1 MNCIKNLIAQA
12 TSPLLPTVLTA
23 VLNLH
28 KKGQFKISALE
39 VRDDC
44 AIMKPTI
51 SWRDRIPAI
60 CNGMRKLTECNWQ
73 IVSEDRDYNEFT
85 IELSKNIDKINKS
98 TKSKSTISPQ
108 NKRVKPSKKNNN
120 MTQQTASINELPWAK
135 INDKSKNKLLII
147 GCAGTK
153 MPGGGKNNKN
163 YFSDHESIIEDRNK
177 VLEQYRK
184 LLDNPTDQDYFNKS
198 RREMGAV
205 DSTYFKKQIN
215 EKLFLPAIERYSG
228 DRFYSRELK
237 ELYKQKNNDCN
248 LHILIVSGLYGILEF
263 RDSII
268 DYQLEISDNY
278 RFNFWSEEKNRS
290 INEAVVRYMADNNI
304 GNDLVF
310 YSLSPTSYEKALKPK
325 TEWHKLWKT
334 TPGGRNSNS
343 VKSANYLKNDFLPKL
358 LCR

>member
-1 MNCIKNLIAQA
+1 MDCIKNLIA
-12 TSPLLPTVLTA
+12 TKNSKLLPTILTA
-23 VLNLH
+23 LLNLH
-28 KKGQFKISALE
+28 KKGQFKITAKE
-39 VRDDC
+39 VQDECD
-44 AIMKPTI
+44 IMNPKQ
-51 SWRDRIPAI
+51 SWKNRTAAI
-60 CNGMRKLTECNWQ
+60 CNGMRTLKDCGWKIT
-73 IVSEDRDYNEFT
+73 SEERDFAGFT
-85 IELSKNIDKINKS
+85 IELSKADEGKNIS
-98 TKSKSTISPQ
+98 TQSKSTVSDK
-108 NKRVKPSKKNNN
+108 NKNIKTSKKNKN
-120 MTQQTASINELPWAK
+120 MTQKSTSIDQLLWAK

-177 VLEQYRK
+177 VLQQYQA
-184 LLDNPTDQDYFNKS
+184 LLNAPKPKKYFDKKRS
-198 RREMGAV
+198 VQGAV
-205 DSTYFKKQIN
+205 NNKYFINQIN
-215 EKLFLPAIERYSG
+215 STLFLPAIERYSG
-228 DRFYSRELK
+228 GRFYSRELK

-263 RDSII
+263 TDSII
-268 DYQLEISDNY
+268 DYQLEIDK
-278 RFNFWSEEKNRS
+278 FKIWSEESNRS
-290 INEAVVRYMADNNI
+290 INEAVVKYMADKKI
-304 GNDLVF
+304 ENDLVF

>member
-1 MNCIKNLIAQA
+1 MNCIKNLIVQA
-12 TSPLLPTVLTA
+12 TGPLLPTVLTA

-28 KKGQFKISALE
+28 KNGQFKISALE
-39 VRDDC
+39 VRDEC

-60 CNGMRKLTECNWQ
+60 CNGMRKLTDCNWR

-85 IELSKNIDKINKS
+85 IELSKNINKINKS
-98 TKSKSTISPQ
+98 TKSKSTLSPQ

-120 MTQQTASINELPWAK
+120 MTQQTPSTDQLNWDN

-177 VLEQYRK
+177 VLQQYQA
-184 LLDNPTDQDYFNKS
+184 LLDAPKPKKYFDKKRSVQGPVNNN
-198 RREMGAV
+198 
-205 DSTYFKKQIN
+205 YFIDQIN
-215 EKLFLPAIERYSG
+215 STLFLPAIERYSG
-228 DRFYSRELK
+228 GRFYSRELK

-263 RDSII
+263 TDSII
-268 DYQLEISDNY
+268 DYQLEIDK
-278 RFNFWSEEKNRS
+278 FIIWSEESNRS
-290 INEAVVRYMADNNI
+290 INEAVVKYMDDKKI
-304 GNDLVF
+304 DKDLVF

-343 VKSANYLKNDFLPKL
+343 VESANYLKNDFLPKL